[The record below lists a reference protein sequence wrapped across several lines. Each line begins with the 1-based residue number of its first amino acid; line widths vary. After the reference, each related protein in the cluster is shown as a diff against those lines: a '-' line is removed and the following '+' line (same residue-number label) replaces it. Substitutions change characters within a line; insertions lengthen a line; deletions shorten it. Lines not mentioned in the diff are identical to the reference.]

1 MRAEEKNSLPG
12 TGRALARTTHA
23 WTRVPAL
30 ILAALVLG
38 GVLAGCGSGEE
49 EAANAPAE
57 TVAQEPSAETVE
69 ETAPE
74 ETQAAEESTRKATV
88 RLSGTDG
95 TVYAGSYGNLDGS
108 EYAEGLLEGEP
119 VEFEVDL
126 RESGFD
132 IVNAS
137 FAKPRGTDTGV
148 LRIEI
153 LSGGEVV
160 AEQEAETQY
169 GTLNLTWSSE
179 G

>member
-1 MRAEEKNSLPG
+1 MFVLLLF
-12 TGRALARTTHA
+12 ALA
-23 WTRVPAL
+23 
-30 ILAALVLG
+30 LG
-38 GVLAGCGSGEE
+38 TILAGCGSDEE
-49 EAANAPAE
+49 GSGSAPDDPAE
-57 TVAQEPSAETVE
+57 QAPPAATAEA
-69 ETAPE
+69 TAPE
-74 ETQAAEESTRKATV
+74 EAQGGAEESERTATV
-88 RLSGTDG
+88 RLSGTEG

-108 EYAEGLLEGEP
+108 EYAEGVFEGEP
-119 VEFEVDL
+119 IEFTVDL

-137 FAKPRGTDTGV
+137 FAKPAASDDGV

-160 AEQEAETQY
+160 AEQVAETQY